1 MIDPITA
8 ARELGRAIQNS
19 LQYAAM
25 KAAEKACDEDASLQ
39 ELIGDFNLVRMNLTQ
54 ENAKTEKDDAK
65 IAELNTQLQK
75 VYTNVMGNARMMD
88 YNIAKQD
95 VEEIM
100 QKINVVMQAAVNGQD
115 VDAVDVDSACTGSCS
130 SCAGCGC

>member
-19 LQYAAM
+19 PQYAAM

-130 SCAGCGC
+130 SCSGCGC

>member
-19 LQYAAM
+19 PQYAAM

-65 IAELNTQLQK
+65 IAELNTRRS
-75 VYTNVMGNARMMD
+75 TPTSWAMPA
-88 YNIAKQD
+88 
-95 VEEIM
+95 
-100 QKINVVMQAAVNGQD
+100 
-115 VDAVDVDSACTGSCS
+115 
-130 SCAGCGC
+130 

>member
-8 ARELGRAIQNS
+8 ARELGRAIQHS
-19 LQYAAM
+19 PQYAAM

-88 YNIAKQD
+88 YNIAKQA

>member
-1 MIDPITA
+1 MMDPITA
-8 ARELGRAIQNS
+8 ARELGRAIQNTP
-19 LQYAAM
+19 QYTAM

-65 IAELNTQLQK
+65 VAELNTQLQK
-75 VYTNVMGNARMMD
+75 VYTDVMGNSHMMD

-100 QKINVVMQAAVNGQD
+100 QKINVIMQAAVNGQD
-115 VDAVDVDSACTGSCS
+115 VDTVDVESSCTGSCS
-130 SCAGCGC
+130 SCSGCGC

>member
-1 MIDPITA
+1 
-8 ARELGRAIQNS
+8 
-19 LQYAAM
+19 M

>member
-19 LQYAAM
+19 PQYAAM

-39 ELIGDFNLVRMNLTQ
+39 ELIGDFNQ

>member
-19 LQYAAM
+19 PQYAAM
-25 KAAEKACDEDASLQ
+25 KAAEKACDAGASLQ
-39 ELIGDFNLVRMNLTQ
+39 ELIGGFNLVRMNLTQ
-54 ENAKTEKDDAK
+54 ESAKTEKDDAK